1 MAGKNSKK
9 AATSSN
15 KVPPNKLP
23 EIKPELVTPSQ
34 PVRYDPHQI
43 SPANSPNKPSSFRM
57 VSLGKPVQSPFF
69 AKTLSR
75 DYDPFN
81 KQIVPSTLVA
91 PIKTRKSKLSP
102 FISLYDEKLFHI
114 EFIHKNIIN
123 PLLLIKYYFL
133 AHLTDGAQQH
143 FNPNDQ
149 YKTIQY
155 YQNILQQEG
164 SIIIKGI
171 YDQFHDKKLLY
182 HKI

>member
-1 MAGKNSKK
+1 
-9 AATSSN
+9 
-15 KVPPNKLP
+15 
-23 EIKPELVTPSQ
+23 
-34 PVRYDPHQI
+34 
-43 SPANSPNKPSSFRM
+43 M
-57 VSLGKPVQSPFF
+57 VSLGKPVQSPSF

-81 KQIVPSTLVA
+81 KQIVPSAPVA

-114 EFIHKNIIN
+114 EFIHKNITN
-123 PLLLIKYYFL
+123 PLLLIKYYFP
-133 AHLTDGAQQH
+133 AHPTDGAQQH